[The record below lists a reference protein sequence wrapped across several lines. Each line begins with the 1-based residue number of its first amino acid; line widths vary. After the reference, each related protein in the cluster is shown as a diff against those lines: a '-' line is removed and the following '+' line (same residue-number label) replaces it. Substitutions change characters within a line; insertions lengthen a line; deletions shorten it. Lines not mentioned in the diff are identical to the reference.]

1 MPWFY
6 AVWPRVPRQPEA
18 KRNLSTE
25 TDFCTITGMFS
36 VILSEKSMVA
46 SSWYYLML
54 KSFLLIGISL
64 SLSGLAFSGGLS
76 EVDSIQVLEM
86 LKRGVPVIDIR
97 RQDEWIETGVIE
109 GSRLMTAFDQN
120 GVLTPGFPERFTGL
134 VNKDEEVVLICYSGS
149 RTFYIGQAL
158 SQQLGY
164 QKVFHA
170 NRGIVHWLR
179 KGYPLVEADLK
190 SAF

>member
-1 MPWFY
+1 
-6 AVWPRVPRQPEA
+6 
-18 KRNLSTE
+18 
-25 TDFCTITGMFS
+25 
-36 VILSEKSMVA
+36 MVA
-46 SSWYYLML
+46 SSWYHLMR
-54 KSFLLIGISL
+54 KSFLVIGIWL
-64 SLSGLAFSGGLS
+64 LLSGLAFSGGLS
-76 EVDSIQVLEM
+76 EVDSSQVLEM

-97 RQDEWIETGVIE
+97 RQDEWIDTGVIE

-134 VNKDEEVVLICYSGS
+134 VNKDEEVVLICHSGS
-149 RTFYIGQAL
+149 RTYYIGQAL

-190 SAF
+190 SAL

>member
-1 MPWFY
+1 MLWFY
-6 AVWPRVPRQPEA
+6 AVWQRFPQQPEP
-18 KRNLSTE
+18 KRNSSAE
-25 TDFCTITGMFS
+25 TDFCTITGMGS
-36 VILSEKSMVA
+36 ENLSEKSMVA
-46 SSWYYLML
+46 SSWHHLL
-54 KSFLLIGISL
+54 RKSFLLIGIWL
-64 SLSGLAFSGGLS
+64 SLSGSVFSGGLS
-76 EVDSIQVLEM
+76 EVDSSQVLEM

-134 VNKDEEVVLICYSGS
+134 IKKDEEVLLICHSGS
-149 RTFYIGQAL
+149 RTYYIGQAL

-190 SAF
+190 SAL

>member
-6 AVWPRVPRQPEA
+6 AVWQRFPRQPEA
-18 KRNLSTE
+18 KRNSSAE
-25 TDFCTITGMFS
+25 TDFCTTTAMGS
-36 VILSEKSMVA
+36 VNLNEKSMIT
-46 SSWYYLML
+46 SSWYHLL
-54 KSFLLIGISL
+54 RKSFLLIGIWL

-76 EVDSIQVLEM
+76 EVDSSQVLEM

-134 VNKDEEVVLICYSGS
+134 VNKDEEVVLICHSGS
-149 RTFYIGQAL
+149 RTYYIGQAL

-179 KGYPLVEADLK
+179 KSYPLVEANLK
-190 SAF
+190 SAL

>member
-6 AVWPRVPRQPEA
+6 AVWQRFPRQPEA
-18 KRNLSTE
+18 KRNSSAE
-25 TDFCTITGMFS
+25 TDFCTITSMGS
-36 VILSEKSMVA
+36 VNLSEKSMVA
-46 SSWYYLML
+46 SSWYHLMR
-54 KSFLLIGISL
+54 KSFLLIGIWL
-64 SLSGLAFSGGLS
+64 SLSGSVFSGGLS
-76 EVDSIQVLEM
+76 EVDSSQVLEM

-134 VNKDEEVVLICYSGS
+134 IKKDEEVVLICHSGS
-149 RTFYIGQAL
+149 RTYYIGQAL

-170 NRGIVHWLR
+170 NHGIVHWLR

-190 SAF
+190 SAL

>member
-6 AVWPRVPRQPEA
+6 AVWRRFPRQPEA
-18 KRNLSTE
+18 KRNSSAE
-25 TDFCTITGMFS
+25 TDFCTITGMVS
-36 VILSEKSMVA
+36 IILSEKSMVA
-46 SSWYYLML
+46 SSWYYLL
-54 KSFLLIGISL
+54 WKSFLLIGIWL

-76 EVDSIQVLEM
+76 EVDSSQVLEM

-120 GVLTPGFPERFTGL
+120 GVLTPGFPERFTSL
-134 VNKDEEVVLICYSGS
+134 IKKDEEVVLICHSGS
-149 RTFYIGQAL
+149 RTYYIGQAL

-170 NRGIVHWLR
+170 NRGIIHWIM

-190 SAF
+190 SAL